1 MDFENNKVKISG
13 MVCSGFTFSHEVFGE
28 GFYIMT
34 VAVKR
39 KSESVDIIPVMVSDR
54 LVDIEKNY
62 SGMHVEISGQFRSF
76 NRQEGEKRRLVLS
89 VFAREIGFKEECGD
103 FDLNDI
109 SLTGYICKQPAYRQ
123 TPLGREITDV
133 VLAVNRPYRK
143 SDYIP
148 CIVWGRNARFAE
160 ALPVGTCVEI
170 FGRIQSR
177 EYRKKISENEFET
190 RTAYEV
196 SVSRIEKVEE
206 CANEE

>member
-13 MVCSGFTFSHEVFGE
+13 IVCSGFTFSHEVFGE

-34 VAVKR
+34 VGVKR
-39 KSESVDIIPVMVSDR
+39 GSGTLDFIPVMVSDR
-54 LVDIEKNY
+54 LVDVEKNY
-62 SGMHVEISGQFRSF
+62 SGMYVEVSGQFRSY
-76 NRQEGEKRRLVLS
+76 NRHEGEKSYLVLS
-89 VFAREIGFKEECGD
+89 VFAREIEFKEECGE
-103 FDLNDI
+103 FDTNDI
-109 SLTGYICKQPAYRQ
+109 SLTGYICKQPVYRE

-133 VLAVNRPYRK
+133 LLAVNRPYGK

-177 EYRKKISENEFET
+177 EYRKQISENEFET

-196 SVSRIEKVEE
+196 SVSRIEEVEE

>member
-34 VAVKR
+34 VEVKR
-39 KSESVDIIPVMVSDR
+39 KGEALDIIPVMVSDR
-54 LVDIEKNY
+54 LVDVEKNY
-62 SGMHVEISGQFRSF
+62 SGMYVEISGQFRSY
-76 NRQEGEKRRLVLS
+76 NRKDGERSYLVLS
-89 VFAREIGFKEECGD
+89 VFAREIELKEECGELD
-103 FDLNDI
+103 TNDI
-109 SLTGYICKQPAYRQ
+109 SLTGYICKQPVYRE

-133 VLAVNRPYRK
+133 LLAVNRPYGK

-160 ALPVGTCVEI
+160 TLPVGTCVEI
-170 FGRIQSR
+170 LGRIQSR
-177 EYRKKISENEFET
+177 EYHKQISENVFEA

-196 SVSRIEKVEE
+196 SVSRIEEVEE
-206 CANEE
+206 

>member
-13 MVCSGFTFSHEVFGE
+13 IVCSGFTFSHDVFGE

-34 VAVKR
+34 VGIKR
-39 KSESVDIIPVMVSDR
+39 GSGTLDFIPVMVSDR
-54 LVDIEKNY
+54 LVDVEKNY
-62 SGMHVEISGQFRSF
+62 SGMYVEVSGQFRSF
-76 NRQEGEKRRLVLS
+76 NREEGEKSRLTLS
-89 VFAREIGFKEECGD
+89 VFAREIEFKEECGE
-103 FDLNDI
+103 FDTNDI
-109 SLTGYICKQPAYRQ
+109 SLTGYICKQPVYRE

-133 VLAVNRPYRK
+133 LLAVNRPYGK

-160 ALPVGTCVEI
+160 ALSVGTCAEI

-177 EYRKKISENEFET
+177 EYQKKISENEFET

-196 SVSRIEKVEE
+196 SVSRIEEVEE
-206 CANEE
+206 CSE

>member
-13 MVCSGFTFSHEVFGE
+13 MVCSGFTFSHDVFGE

-34 VAVKR
+34 VEVKR
-39 KSESVDIIPVMVSDR
+39 KGEALDFIPVTVSDR
-54 LVDIEKNY
+54 LVDVEKDYN
-62 SGMHVEISGQFRSF
+62 GMYVEVFGQFRSF

-89 VFAREIGFKEECGD
+89 VFAREIEFKEECGE
-103 FDLNDI
+103 FDINDI
-109 SLTGYICKQPAYRQ
+109 SLTGYICKQPIYRK

-133 VLAVNRPYRK
+133 LLAVNRPYGK

-160 ALPVGTCVEI
+160 ALSVGTCVEI

-177 EYRKKISENEFET
+177 EYQKKISENEFET

-196 SVSRIEKVEE
+196 SVSRIEEVEE
-206 CANEE
+206 YSE